1 MSILAHD
8 KLLARKDEIFVDGTY
23 VESGFA
29 RLGYDLR
36 LADDDC
42 LVNGTYYPRKSS
54 ASSGRGFIEIPP
66 GQLAFLS
73 TIEVFNLASDLLGRF
88 GLKFRFVRVGLV
100 PLLTTFIE
108 PRSRGRLYFPVL
120 NASADNI
127 ILRPGEEIITV
138 IFHITPTIPNISD
151 LPTPEWEAL
160 PTDIIEEHIKIRMV
174 STVELESQIRKIRDD
189 IQFIHSGQER
199 VIALAVSVIVATILG
214 AILQTMFGLFAI
226 TQNMIPSD
234 QTSKIL
240 WILIPSGVYLFSVF
254 FVVLLIAFI
263 MKRRTHKS

>member
-8 KLLARKDEIFVDGTY
+8 KLLARKDEIFVRGTY
-23 VESGFA
+23 AESSFSG
-29 RLGYDLR
+29 LGYQLR

-42 LVNGTYYPRKSS
+42 LVNGIYYPPKGS
-54 ASSGRGFIEIPP
+54 ASAGRGFIEIPP

-73 TIEVFNLASDLLGRF
+73 TLEVFNLAPDLLGRF
-88 GLKFRFVRVGLV
+88 GLKFKFVRVGLV
-100 PLLTTFIE
+100 PLLTTFVE

-120 NASADNI
+120 NASADKI

-138 IFHITPTIPNISD
+138 IFHVAPTIPDMSD
-151 LPTPEWEAL
+151 LPTPEWQFL
-160 PTDIIEEHIKIRMV
+160 PTDVIEEHIKIRMV

-189 IQFIHSGQER
+189 IQFIQSGQER
-199 VIALAVSVIVATILG
+199 VIALAVSVIAATILG

-226 TQNMIPSD
+226 TQNMIPSN
-234 QTSKIL
+234 QTSKML

-254 FVVLLIAFI
+254 FVVFLIAFI
-263 MKRRTHKS
+263 IKRKTHKS